1 MATQQSDDWRG
12 WHGHVRKRPDG
23 ARMRCGAEQTC
34 SVCQAERRMV
44 NAKKAEATEGDI
56 PIGTE
61 DMKTGNGV
69 NNYVPPS
76 LTVQGALQRLT
87 ATEKERK
94 NGN

>member
-1 MATQQSDDWRG
+1 M
-12 WHGHVRKRPDG
+12 
-23 ARMRCGAEQTC
+23 E
-34 SVCQAERRMV
+34 
-44 NAKKAEATEGDI
+44 NTETKINDGDI
-56 PIGTE
+56 PVGTS

-76 LTVQGALQRLT
+76 LNVQGALQRLT